1 MRPLSARAFDSAV
14 LLAPSDDRSLA
25 DRATFDAARPR
36 HTWIVVFWLISILVA
51 MPAWLGGLSWAVI
64 RLVGH
69 MLS

>member
-1 MRPLSARAFDSAV
+1 MRTLSGPAFDSAV

-25 DRATFDAARPR
+25 ERATFEARPR

-51 MPAWLGGLSWAVI
+51 MPAWLGGLSWAAV

-69 MLS
+69 ILS